1 MESLK
6 QFKEQGLKDKQLINR
21 LRSRSTRVKDVERE
35 WIWAIALAHTEGLSI
50 RKIAKATG
58 LSSICIKRILFI
70 LQS

>member
-35 WIWAIALAHTEGLSI
+35 RIWAIALI
-50 RKIAKATG
+50 RN
-58 LSSICIKRILFI
+58 C
-70 LQS
+70 